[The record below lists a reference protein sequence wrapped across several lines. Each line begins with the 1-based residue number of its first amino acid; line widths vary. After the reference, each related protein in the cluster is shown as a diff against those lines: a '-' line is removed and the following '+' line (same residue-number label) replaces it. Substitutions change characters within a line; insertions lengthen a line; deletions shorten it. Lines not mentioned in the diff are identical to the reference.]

1 MMDKDTVDN
10 NVMTL
15 LDHLEKIVT
24 LSKEMDFGADFFE
37 KAKQPIEEVASVL
50 NLTQTQ
56 TALFAH
62 FMNQCDDEHIQLK
75 EIAESLKCS
84 KIRLMKY
91 MDDFEVLEKRQLIK
105 CRRSIN
111 DRRNREEMPA
121 YRVPVE
127 VIRSIRKG
135 IAYVPPDY
143 KNLSIEEFF
152 DVLGGF
158 FEQRTEG
165 ELTCDALV
173 NETRDL
179 LNDNMQL
186 EFCRKIK
193 WYEFDRYTVILFLRF
208 CDLYVNDDDDRV
220 GMHDLDNIYESRHTF
235 HEIERSLKSGESYL
249 MNDLGFIENVNDDGL
264 ADHEYFHLTDR
275 AKNELLADLNL
286 NKKNAGGKN
295 IVKAESITPK
305 NLAYNEHETR
315 QIKEL
320 TSLLHKD
327 KFIAIQQR
335 LSENGMRKGF
345 ACLFYG
351 PPGTGKTETV
361 YQIARETGRD
371 IMVVDISETKSM
383 WFGESEKR
391 IKQLFDRYRGAVK
404 TSDHAPILLFNE
416 ADAVIGKR
424 MEFGENSRAV
434 EQTENAIQNIIL
446 QEMENLEGILIA
458 TTNLTKNM
466 DRAFERRFLYK
477 IEFSRP
483 TPEVRTLIWQ
493 SILPSLSAGD
503 THILAS
509 RYDFSGGQIENIARK
524 RTVDSIIS
532 GVDTSIDKLKL
543 LCDEELL
550 EKDSV
555 TKIGFMAS

>member
-1 MMDKDTVDN
+1 
-10 NVMTL
+10 
-15 LDHLEKIVT
+15 
-24 LSKEMDFGADFFE
+24 
-37 KAKQPIEEVASVL
+37 
-50 NLTQTQ
+50 
-56 TALFAH
+56 
-62 FMNQCDDEHIQLK
+62 MNQCDDEHIQLK
-75 EIAESLKCS
+75 EIAESLKCG

-91 MDDFEVLEKRQLIK
+91 MDDFETLEKRQLIK
-105 CRRSIN
+105 CRRSVN
-111 DRRNREEMPA
+111 DRRN
-121 YRVPVE
+121 
-127 VIRSIRKG
+127 
-135 IAYVPPDY
+135 
-143 KNLSIEEFF
+143 
-152 DVLGGF
+152 
-158 FEQRTEG
+158 
-165 ELTCDALV
+165 
-173 NETRDL
+173 
-179 LNDNMQL
+179 
-186 EFCRKIK
+186 
-193 WYEFDRYTVILFLRF
+193 
-208 CDLYVNDDDDRV
+208 
-220 GMHDLDNIYESRHTF
+220 
-235 HEIERSLKSGESYL
+235 
-249 MNDLGFIENVNDDGL
+249 
-264 ADHEYFHLTDR
+264 R

-286 NKKNAGGKN
+286 KKKNAGGKN
-295 IVKAESITPK
+295 IVKAKSIIPK
-305 NLAYNEHETR
+305 NLTYNEHETR

-327 KFIAIQQR
+327 KFAAIQQR

-371 IMVVDISETKSM
+371 IMAVDISETKSM

-391 IKQLFDRYRGAVK
+391 IKQLFDRYRGMVK

-416 ADAVIGKR
+416 ADAIIGKR
-424 MEFGENSRAV
+424 MEFGENARAV

-503 THILAS
+503 AHTLAS

-532 GVDTSIDKLKL
+532 GADTSIDKLKL